1 MSSLSR
7 YMSEMDKIA
16 KVATKTDP
24 AKWEAAKREAK
35 AKMGGKHSARA
46 MQLATQIYKK
56 KGGGYSGA
64 KPTSKNNSLKKWG
77 KQKWRWSGEKK
88 AGAQRL
94 NRINRAAGK
103 LKDKGLPI
111 PDGLRRAGEVAE
123 EKNLRRMY
131 KTPSAEDATRQAGKH
146 TTGDAML
153 DVGVVEGINY
163 RDFLSKVREAKRKG
177 LPQPPSRF
185 YFPKTKKASEGKG
198 VYLPAAKIRR
208 LKSTPE
214 GRKRLAAAARKKTE
228 ATRKG
233 EQYSSHGLAAGT
245 SLKEKR
251 AYSIRGYLDGLTKIA
266 VSTKD
271 LYKGVRRAE
280 NVFIGTSRN
289 PINVA
294 VGGGGAITTPPK
306 RVLKRNADKFIQKE
320 KHQIERLERLAEKM
334 PKRMKDEI
342 KKRTEFDVEDFQ
354 RGLKELRGGLES
366 SVIKNTQTLGLDIQ
380 AQGKRARDEIRKNR
394 KTTAKNIKHYGAR
407 TPSPTEMKSG
417 GYGVI
422 GLDKD
427 SISKIL
433 PALAGVPRKSGS
445 KATDEINLRAL
456 IAAAGSHELAER
468 AVKSKDV
475 TRYASHLSPDVLMK
489 EHNLLSRLE
498 GPGADYTRKVMRG
511 ARKISGEAEDM
522 EALLVEAFG
531 PRASQFIQE
540 GEKVP
545 SAMRKALLSELR
557 KDPALL
563 DRAAKRAA
571 KKRGVIGTA
580 KSLAGRMAQFKRLIE
595 AQGA

>member
-1 MSSLSR
+1 VSSLSR

-24 AKWEAAKREAK
+24 AKWEAAKSEAK

-64 KPTSKNNSLKKWG
+64 KPTSQNNSLKKWG
-77 KQKWRWSGEKK
+77 KQKWQWSGE
-88 AGAQRL
+88 
-94 NRINRAAGK
+94 
-103 LKDKGLPI
+103 
-111 PDGLRRAGEVAE
+111 
-123 EKNLRRMY
+123 
-131 KTPSAEDATRQAGKH
+131 
-146 TTGDAML
+146 
-153 DVGVVEGINY
+153 
-163 RDFLSKVREAKRKG
+163 
-177 LPQPPSRF
+177 
-185 YFPKTKKASEGKG
+185 KKASEGKG
-198 VYLPAAKIRR
+198 VYLPSAKISR

-251 AYSIRGYLDGLTKIA
+251 AYSIRGYLDSLTKIA

-271 LYKGVRRAE
+271 LYRGVRRAE
-280 NVFIGTSRN
+280 NVFIGTPSS
-289 PINVA
+289 PINMA
-294 VGGGGAITTPPK
+294 AGGGGAITVPPK
-306 RVLKRNADKFIQKE
+306 RVLKRNADKFVQKE
-320 KHQIERLERLAEKM
+320 IHQIEAYERLAEKM

-342 KKRTEFDVEDFQ
+342 KKRTGFDVEDFQ
-354 RGLKELRGGLES
+354 KGLKTVRENLGPA
-366 SVIKNTQTLGLDIQ
+366 VIKNTQRQGLDIQ
-380 AQGKRARDEIRKNR
+380 LQGGKARKEIRKNR
-394 KTTAKNIKHYGAR
+394 KSTAKNIKHYGAR
-407 TPSPTEMKSG
+407 TLSPTEMGSAG
-417 GYGVI
+417 FGAI
-422 GLDKD
+422 GLDEGA
-427 SISKIL
+427 ISKML
-433 PALAGVPRKSGS
+433 PALGNVPRKSGNKS
-445 KATDEINLRAL
+445 TDKINLRAL
-456 IAAAGSHELAER
+456 VAAAGSHELAER

-498 GPGADYTRKVMRG
+498 GPGADYARKVMRNT
-511 ARKISGEAEDM
+511 RRISGEAEDM

-557 KDPALL
+557 KDPTLL
-563 DRAAKRAA
+563 NRAVKRAA
-571 KKRGVIGTA
+571 KKRGVVGTA
-580 KSLAGRMAQFKRLIE
+580 KSLAGRMAQLKRVIE
-595 AQGA
+595 SQMGA